1 MPELP
6 EVETVRNTLKTLI
19 VGKEIRDIDVYY
31 EKMIRNREVD
41 EFKKALIGKKI
52 IDIEDNSLLIKD
64 KVLPISRGQKSAFL
78 KKLDMI

>member
-1 MPELP
+1 MENKIMPELP

-41 EFKKALIGKKI
+41 EFKKALDTLNNTDGLI
-52 IDIEDNSLLIKD
+52 IDLRDN
-64 KVLPISRGQKSAFL
+64 
-78 KKLDMI
+78 